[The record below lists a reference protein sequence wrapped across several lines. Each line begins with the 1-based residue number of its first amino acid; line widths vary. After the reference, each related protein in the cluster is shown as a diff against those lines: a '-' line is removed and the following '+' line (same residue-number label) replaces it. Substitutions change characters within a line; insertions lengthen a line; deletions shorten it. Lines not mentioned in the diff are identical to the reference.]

1 MALRIV
7 KQPVNVWRGG
17 KMVATE
23 VGTTFDFTD
32 AELKD
37 IMKLN
42 EEAIGFILTV
52 DEPSEATTVAAATVA
67 AAKAK

>member
-17 KMVATE
+17 KMVAPE

-52 DEPSEATTVAAATVA
+52 DEPSEAAPVA